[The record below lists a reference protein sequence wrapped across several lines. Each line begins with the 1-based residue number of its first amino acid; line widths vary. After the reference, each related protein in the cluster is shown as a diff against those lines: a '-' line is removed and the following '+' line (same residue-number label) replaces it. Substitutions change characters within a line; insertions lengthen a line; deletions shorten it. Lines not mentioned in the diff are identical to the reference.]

1 MALLRRS
8 CVLRKMRSCSID
20 GCNGAVNCALMYN
33 TQKLVLCQLL
43 FFVVEEV
50 KNDDRFCGR

>member
-1 MALLRRS
+1 
-8 CVLRKMRSCSID
+8 MRSCSID

-50 KNDDRFCGR
+50 KNDDRFCGAMTRFA